1 MLRGFVVLL
10 LIVASVFATW
20 ILQPIAG
27 RSLLNA
33 FDANAATRAG
43 DAATRVTPALSRD
56 LKPLGLALGNPV
68 FVRIFKRE
76 GELELWMAGRDG
88 SYRLF
93 RTYPICYY
101 SGALGPKRRQ
111 GDNQAP
117 EGFYRI
123 ARGQLNPA
131 SRYHLAFNLGY
142 PNAYERAHGY
152 TGDFLMVHG
161 NCVSIGCYAMGDAA
175 IEEIYTLVDAALS
188 AGQPAFDVHAFPFR
202 LDDAALAAERA
213 SPWFDFWSELKPGYD
228 AFERARRPP
237 RVSVQARRYRIEG

>member
-1 MLRGFVVLL
+1 MSRGLVVLSL
-10 LIVASVFATW
+10 VLVS
-20 ILQPIAG
+20 ILAAAVLEPVTG
-27 RSLLNA
+27 RTLLNA
-33 FDANAATRAG
+33 LDANAATRAS
-43 DAATRVTPALSRD
+43 DAARRVTPALQRD
-56 LKPLGLALGNPV
+56 LGTLGLRLGNPV

-88 SYRLF
+88 GYRLF
-93 RTYPICYY
+93 RTYPICRY
-101 SGALGPKRRQ
+101 SGELGPKRRQ

-117 EGFYRI
+117 EGFYRV

-142 PNAYERAHGY
+142 PNAYERAHGH

-161 NCVSIGCYAMGDAA
+161 SCVSIGCYAMGDAA
-175 IEEIYTLVDAALS
+175 IEEIYTLVDAALQ
-188 AGQPAFDVHAFPFR
+188 AGQPAFEVHAFPFR
-202 LDDAALAAERA
+202 LDDAALAAERG

-237 RVSVQARRYRIEG
+237 RVVVRDRRYRIEG